1 MRNIA
6 TLVLAGGR
14 GRRLRPLTAHRA
26 KPLVPFAGRHLIDF
40 TLHNCLRSGVRDVIV
55 CAQYRAAGVASY
67 LEEHWARRF
76 RDLLL
81 FSPTDAGRTFRGTAD
96 AVRAALGLVDGRR
109 LLVLAADHVYRM
121 DYRRLLADHE
131 AAAADA
137 TLSVV
142 PVPRRDA
149 SRLGVLTVDERGLVD
164 AFLEKTTAPP
174 TTPGRPDECVGSMG
188 IYLFER
194 STLAG
199 FLADHPSAVD
209 FGHHVLPGL
218 VAGGA
223 RVAAH
228 AYDQGEP
235 HPYWRDIGDVD
246 SYHAAL
252 MDVVA
257 RRFDA
262 GAPAARATL
271 AVDATVERSVFGRD
285 VRIGPGA
292 AVVESVLLDGA
303 VVGAGARL
311 HRVVVEEGAYVPAR
325 ATLGGAREP
334 VHVVPADGRTRSA
347 RRV

>member
-1 MRNIA
+1 MHDIT

-14 GRRLRPLTAHRA
+14 GHRLRPLTAHRA

-40 TLHNCLRSGVRDVIV
+40 TLLNCLRSGVRDVVV

-67 LEEHWARRF
+67 LEEHWAQRF
-76 RDLLL
+76 RNLLL

-131 AAAADA
+131 AAAADV
-137 TLSVV
+137 TVSVV
-142 PVPRRDA
+142 PVPRREA
-149 SRLGVLTVDERGLVD
+149 YRLGVLTVGAEGLVE

-174 TTPGRPDECVGSMG
+174 AAPGRPDECVGSMG

-194 STLAG
+194 RTLAG
-199 FLADHPSAVD
+199 YLADYPSAHD
-209 FGHHVLPGL
+209 FGHDVLPGL
-218 VAGGA
+218 LAGGVH
-223 RVAAH
+223 VATH
-228 AYDQGEP
+228 PYGRGEP
-235 HPYWRDIGDVD
+235 RAYWRDIADVD

-257 RRFDA
+257 HRFDS
-262 GAPAARATL
+262 GAPEARATL
-271 AVDATVERSVFGRD
+271 AVDATVERSVFGHG

-303 VVGAGARL
+303 IVGAGAHL
-311 HRVVVEEGAYVPAR
+311 ERVVVEEGAYVPAR
-325 ATLGGAREP
+325 ATLGGARGP
-334 VHVVPADGRTRSA
+334 VRVVPAHTDLRSTS
-347 RRV
+347 RV

>member
-1 MRNIA
+1 MRDIA

-14 GRRLRPLTAHRA
+14 GHRLRPLTARRA

-40 TLHNCLRSGVRDVIV
+40 TLHNCVRSGVRNVVV
-55 CAQYRAAGVASY
+55 CAQHRAAAVASY
-67 LEEHWARRF
+67 LEDHWAQRF
-76 RDLLL
+76 RELLL
-81 FSPTDAGRTFRGTAD
+81 FTPTDAGRTFRGTAD
-96 AVRAALGLVDGRR
+96 AVRAALGLVDGQR

-137 TLSVV
+137 TVSVV
-142 PVPRRDA
+142 PVPRREA
-149 SRLGVLTVDERGLVD
+149 SRLGVLTVGEGGLVD
-164 AFLEKTTAPP
+164 AFLEKTATPP
-174 TTPGRPDECVGSMG
+174 AAPGRPDECVGSMG

-194 STLAG
+194 STIAG
-199 FLADHPSAVD
+199 FLADHPAAVD

-218 VAGGA
+218 LAGGA
-223 RVAAH
+223 RLVAH
-228 AYDQGEP
+228 AYDRGEP
-235 HPYWRDIGDVD
+235 RAYWRDIGDVD

-257 RRFDA
+257 ERFDS
-262 GAPAARATL
+262 GAPASRAML

-311 HRVVVEEGAYVPAR
+311 RRVVVEEGAYVPAR

-334 VHVVPADGRTRSA
+334 VRVVPADGRVRSTS
-347 RRV
+347 RV